1 MVESFTPNTLIQ
13 FKAIRY
19 RPRGLE
25 GIGCHLSDVM
35 NVSGWV
41 WLLSIGI
48 ISFVIIADLIVQI
61 RRPHEPTFKESAI
74 QYSVYFALALLFT
87 LLVTQVWGSRFG
99 GEYLAGYIT
108 ELSLSV
114 DNLFVFLIIF
124 AKFKLPRHL
133 QSEALLVGIVIALI
147 LRGIFIALGAAAI
160 ENFSWVFYIFGA
172 FLLYTAVLLVRDTF
186 KEEDHDKVPGG
197 KIVALIKSRFRTVDE
212 YHGTKLTIVQKG
224 KRYIT
229 PLLMVMIAIGFT
241 DLLFALDSIP
251 AVYGL
256 TSEPYIVFMANA
268 FALLGL
274 RQLFFLLSGL
284 MERLKYLGAG
294 LSIILFWIGVKLVI
308 HALHKNELP
317 FINGGEPVKAIPEIS
332 TELSLGVIITTL
344 ILTTIISLIATANE
358 KNGDAPNKTAKKSAA
373 KKS

>member
-1 MVESFTPNTLIQ
+1 MPAAS
-13 FKAIRY
+13 
-19 RPRGLE
+19 
-25 GIGCHLSDVM
+25 M
-35 NVSGWV
+35 NVEPWI
-41 WLLSIGI
+41 WFLSVGI
-48 ISFVIIADLIVQI
+48 ISLVILLDLIVQI
-61 RRPHEPTFKESAI
+61 KKPHEPTFKESAI
-74 QYSVYFALALLFT
+74 QYTVYFGLALMFT
-87 LLVTQVWGSRFG
+87 LVVNEVWGSRFG

-108 ELSLSV
+108 EWSLSV

-124 AKFKLPRHL
+124 TKFRVPRHL
-133 QSEALLVGIVIALI
+133 QSEALLVGIVLALI

-172 FLLYTAVLLVRDTF
+172 FLLYTAVLLVWDTF
-186 KEEDHDKVPGG
+186 KEEDEDKVPGG
-197 KIVALIKSRFRTVDE
+197 KVVALIKSRFRTVDE
-212 YHGTKLTIVQKG
+212 YHGTKLTIIQKG

-229 PLLMVMIAIGFT
+229 PLLLVMIAIGFT

-284 MERLKYLGAG
+284 MERLKYLGVG
-294 LSIILFWIGVKLVI
+294 LSIILGWIGVKLVI

-317 FINGGEPVKAIPEIS
+317 FINGGEYVKAVPEIS
-332 TELSLGVIITTL
+332 TELSLGVIISTLVITTVV
-344 ILTTIISLIATANE
+344 SLIATSKE
-358 KNGDAPNKTAKKSAA
+358 KTPKKKKTSKKS
-373 KKS
+373 S